1 MLLELTVR
9 NFAVIEETRLTLSPG
24 FNVITGETGA
34 GKSLLVDALDMVLGG
49 RADRDV
55 IRAGADAASVEAVF
69 QFAPGDSGWSAAV
82 AELELPVDED
92 GVLVFAREVHREGR
106 GLCRLN
112 GRTVPLSL
120 VRTAGRRLLDIHGQ
134 GEHLS
139 LLDSAF
145 QLRLLDSFGGLDG
158 LRDSVAEQAE
168 VVRRLE
174 RERSALTSDAHQIEQ
189 RRDLLAYQTG
199 EIDAARLAPDEGETL
214 RRERDLLMAAQ
225 AIQEACAAAHQT
237 LHEGTPSAT
246 ELIASAR
253 RALERT
259 PDPTGTLAQQAVALE
274 TAYVQVQE
282 VAREIRTFA
291 GSLEDDPGQLEQVQ
305 ERLELVQTLQRKYG
319 DTVEAVLAYAEE
331 ARRELEAVVG
341 AGQCLADL
349 EVELAE
355 ARRAAGAKAWE
366 LSLSRRDAAEALEG
380 SVTTELADLSLEGVR
395 FVAALSRQENQ
406 AGLAS
411 PEGAAYLFTESGI
424 DQIEFQVASNPGEG
438 LKPLARVASG
448 GETSRLMLAI
458 KGVLQAND
466 PVSTLVFDEIDSG
479 VGGRTGEV
487 VGRKLWALGRGG
499 QVVCVTHLPQIAA
512 YGDHHLRVD
521 KEVLLGRTFAQVAP
535 MEPESRVSEIGSMLG
550 GPAGPELERVAG
562 QMLQNAKAFQGSIPN
577 PVPHQI

>member
-49 RADRDV
+49 RADREMV
-55 IRAGADAASVEAVF
+55 RAGADAASAEAVF
-69 QFAPGDSGWSAAV
+69 QLAPGDSGWSEAV
-82 AELELPVDED
+82 AELELPMDED

-112 GRTVPLSL
+112 GRTVPLNL

-139 LLDSAF
+139 LLDPAF
-145 QLRLLDSFGGLDG
+145 QLRLLDSFGGMDG
-158 LRDSVAEQAE
+158 LRDSVAEQVE

-174 RERSALTSDAHQIEQ
+174 RERSALTADARQMEQ

-199 EIDAARLAPDEGETL
+199 EIDAARLAPDEGKTL
-214 RRERDLLMAAQ
+214 RRERDLLVAAQ

-259 PDPTGTLAQQAVALE
+259 PDPTGILAQQAVALE

-282 VAREIRTFA
+282 VAREVRTFA
-291 GSLEDDPGQLEQVQ
+291 GSLEDDPGRLEQVE

-331 ARRELEAVVG
+331 ARRELEAMVG
-341 AGQCLADL
+341 ADQRLADL

-355 ARRAAGAKAWE
+355 ARRAAGARAWE
-366 LSLSRRDAAEALEG
+366 LSLSRRDAAEALER
-380 SVTTELADLSLEGVR
+380 SVATELADLSLEGVR
-395 FVAALSRQENQ
+395 FVAALSRQEDQ

-411 PEGAAYLFTESGI
+411 PEGAAHLFTESGI
-424 DQIEFQVASNPGEG
+424 DQIEFQVATNPGED

-458 KGVLQAND
+458 KGALQAND

-562 QMLQNAKAFQGSIPN
+562 QMLQNAKAFQGATPN
-577 PVPHQI
+577 PVPHRT